1 VAFKGAPR
9 KALLF
14 FSDQM
19 PGLGSLNYP
28 LVSGSSARTHQWGK
42 LLRHAVRMISLL
54 FLIAALAAN
63 LGLCQLWRIR
73 SQAVWR
79 IRSAA
84 ALQIT
89 TRPATFFLAGVL
101 DRANA
106 GTEAPGQ
113 KWRLVSDRDRW
124 AHSH

>member
-1 VAFKGAPR
+1 MAFKGAPR

-14 FSDQM
+14 ISDQM

-73 SQAVWR
+73 S
-79 IRSAA
+79 AA

-89 TRPATFFLAGVL
+89 TRPATFFWQAGVWTG
-101 DRANA
+101 RMIGA

-113 KWRLVSDRDRW
+113 KCRLVSDRDRW